1 MVAHNLNLQLAA
13 YKVEQPGSLSTA
25 RASVRQFTESFLRV
39 LASKSGFNATTVTM
53 PQVGVTKS
61 TAYGREM
68 SIVEIQPL
76 SQRCIDLCLGPQRAA
91 AGRGGGAAARQ
102 LCGATARLVLGR
114 AGPGGGATA
123 RTEVRLRAGGPAA
136 RRAAPSRAGP
146 RRSGGAAARRA
157 LGRAVPGAASGRSM
171 PTRRPV
177 RLRTACGGAGGPA
190 ARRAAPGRA
199 GPGVRHY

>member
-102 LCGATARLVLGR
+102 LCGATARLALGR
-114 AGPGGGATA
+114 AGQGGGD
-123 RTEVRLRAGGPAA
+123 
-136 RRAAPSRAGP
+136 
-146 RRSGGAAARRA
+146 GGADGDAPARW
-157 LGRAVPGAASGRSM
+157 
-171 PTRRPV
+171 
-177 RLRTACGGAGGPA
+177 GAGS
-190 ARRAAPGRA
+190 APGRA
-199 GPGVRHY
+199 EPSHYSNWVE

>member
-68 SIVEIQPL
+68 SIVEIQPV

-91 AGRGGGAAARQ
+91 AGRGGGAAALQ
-102 LCGATARLVLGR
+102 LCGATARLALGR

-123 RTEVRLRAGGPAA
+123 RTEVRLRAGGPNGHWP
-136 RRAAPSRAGP
+136 RASDGKCRTGTGLGHQTETP
-146 RRSGGAAARRA
+146 RRVGSA
-157 LGRAVPGAASGRSM
+157 LGTEKDS
-171 PTRRPV
+171 
-177 RLRTACGGAGGPA
+177 
-190 ARRAAPGRA
+190 
-199 GPGVRHY
+199 GVRVHSR

>member
-25 RASVRQFTESFLRV
+25 SVRQFTESFLRV
-39 LASKSGFNATTVTM
+39 LASKSGFNATTM

-68 SIVEIQPL
+68 SIEEIQPL

-102 LCGATARLVLGR
+102 LCGATARLALGR

-157 LGRAVPGAASGRSM
+157 LSRAVPGAASGRSM
-171 PTRRPV
+171 PTRRPA

-199 GPGVRHY
+199 GPGVRYY